1 MSSSFIPELIRE
13 CPTRWL
19 YTGSLVQLV
28 VCRTQRAEDAPEA
41 SNVCVGGH
49 CQPCFQCLGAVCG
62 HAYCK
67 GSCRNSRV
75 GPRGDLNQ
83 LENRAAAWRSR
94 RSFPIRQQSF
104 ISCNYVLETAQT
116 GFNVLQRNVFIK
128 GQGISSGAGCSA
140 AAQQNPEQN
149 IIDKNWLTGKFL
161 LKNYI
166 RNEVRMC
173 KCPIMAPKTG
183 LSVLISAT
191 QISLSG
197 CTHLS
202 SSTVQ
207 LANNSRQGI
216 TEP

>member
-1 MSSSFIPELIRE
+1 MWPCLLQGELQKQQS
-13 CPTRWL
+13 
-19 YTGSLVQLV
+19 G
-28 VCRTQRAEDAPEA
+28 TQ
-41 SNVCVGGH
+41 S
-49 CQPCFQCLGAVCG
+49 
-62 HAYCK
+62 
-67 GSCRNSRV
+67 
-75 GPRGDLNQ
+75 DLNQ
-83 LENRAAAWRSR
+83 LENRAAAWRSH
-94 RSFPIRQQSF
+94 RSFPIHQQSF
-104 ISCNYVLETAQT
+104 TSCNYVLETAQT
-116 GFNVLQRNVFIK
+116 GFSVLQRNVFIK

>member
-1 MSSSFIPELIRE
+1 M
-13 CPTRWL
+13 
-19 YTGSLVQLV
+19 G
-28 VCRTQRAEDAPEA
+28 
-41 SNVCVGGH
+41 GGH
-49 CQPCFQCLGAVCG
+49 CQPCSQCLGEVC
-62 HAYCK
+62 HRDYCK
-67 GSCRNSRV
+67 GSCRNSGV

-83 LENRAAAWRSR
+83 LESRAAAWRSR
-94 RSFPIRQQSF
+94 HAFPTLQQSF
-104 ISCNYVLETAQT
+104 TPCHYVLETAQT
-116 GFNVLQRNVFIK
+116 GFSVLQCNVFIK

-149 IIDKNWLTGKFL
+149 ITDKNWPTGKFL
-161 LKNYI
+161 SKNYI

-173 KCPIMAPKTG
+173 KCPIMAPKTS

-191 QISLSG
+191 EISLSG

-216 TEP
+216 MEP

>member
-1 MSSSFIPELIRE
+1 M
-13 CPTRWL
+13 
-19 YTGSLVQLV
+19 
-28 VCRTQRAEDAPEA
+28 CRCD
-41 SNVCVGGH
+41 
-49 CQPCFQCLGAVCG
+49 
-62 HAYCK
+62 YCK
-67 GSCRNSRV
+67 GSSRNSRV

-83 LENRAAAWRSR
+83 LESGAAAWRSR
-94 RSFPIRQQSF
+94 HSFPTLQQSF
-104 ISCNYVLETAQT
+104 TPCNYVLETAQT
-116 GFNVLQRNVFIK
+116 GFSVLQRNVCIK

-140 AAQQNPEQN
+140 AAQLNPEQN

-166 RNEVRMC
+166 RNETRMC

-197 CTHLS
+197 CAHLS
-202 SSTVQ
+202 SSMVQ

-216 TEP
+216 IEPWGLVLKFSQSKIHVQNMKTTLVGLCSHP